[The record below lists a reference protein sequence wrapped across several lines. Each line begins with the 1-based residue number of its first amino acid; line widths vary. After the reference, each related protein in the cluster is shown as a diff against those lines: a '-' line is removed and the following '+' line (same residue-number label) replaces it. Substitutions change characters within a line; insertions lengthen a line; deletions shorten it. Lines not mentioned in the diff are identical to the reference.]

1 MATTLVAFL
10 AAHAQEEPFWGFS
23 EEARQPYHGKIWE
36 AALPA
41 FDEAAYSKA
50 VELLLEEFERA
61 TGKALVPGRHRRAA
75 LKVYSGSG
83 SGMQTPLPL
92 VRAVVEALERRGFSR
107 DGLALVDAR
116 EDKLRE
122 AGFLPPLSRMGLQ
135 GPYFEGVRVYALD
148 TGDLQSPTWFYENP
162 LPREFTTPF
171 GRALLG
177 NVLELD
183 PEKARKSFL
192 PENLLTGVD
201 FWINLPMACH
211 HPSTGLSGALVN
223 ASLWNVT
230 NGSRFFSSPANAP
243 VAVAE
248 IASIPELKG
257 GWALNMVSLESY
269 QIIGGPA
276 FNANYAYSQPR
287 LWMSVDPVVL
297 DTALVEKVN
306 KARRERGFEELP
318 TVPEF
323 IEYSVQLGLGQV
335 VPSMEAVPARGAQ
348 QGQD

>member
-1 MATTLVAFL
+1 MAMTLGAFL
-10 AAHAQEEPFWGFS
+10 DASAQEESFWGFS
-23 EEARQPYHGKIWE
+23 EEVRQPYHGKIWE
-36 AALPA
+36 ASLSA
-41 FDEAAYSKA
+41 FDKAAYRTA
-50 VELLLEEFERA
+50 VESLLQHFEST
-61 TGKALVPGRHRRAA
+61 TGKALVPGGNRQAG

-92 VRAVVEALERRGFSR
+92 VRAVIEALEKRGFSR
-107 DGLALVDAR
+107 DELALVDAR

-122 AGFLPPLSRMGLQ
+122 AGFLPPLSRMDLQ

-148 TGDLQSPTWFYENP
+148 ANDQQSPVWFYENP

-192 PENLLTGVD
+192 PQNLLTEVD
-201 FWINLPMACH
+201 FWINLPMAGH
-211 HPSTGLSGALVN
+211 HPATGLSGALVN

-230 NGSRFFSSPANAP
+230 NGSRFFHSPANAP

-248 IASIPELKG
+248 IASIPELKA
-257 GWALNMVSLESY
+257 GWALNLVSLESY

-276 FNANYAYSQPR
+276 FNANYTHTQPR
-287 LWMSVDPVVL
+287 LWMSVDPVAL
-297 DTALVEKVN
+297 DMRLVELLN
-306 KARRERGFEELP
+306 EARRRRGFEELSA
-318 TVPEF
+318 VPEF
-323 IEYSVQLGLGQV
+323 IEYSVQLGLGIGDSSV
-335 VPSMEAVPARGAQ
+335 EAVPVPEEHAG
-348 QGQD
+348 DD

>member
-10 AAHAQEEPFWGFS
+10 AAHAQEESFWGFS

-36 AALPA
+36 TALAAS
-41 FDEAAYSKA
+41 DEAPYREA
-50 VELLLEEFERA
+50 VDLLIKQFERS
-61 TGKALVPGRHRRAA
+61 TGKALVPDRHRRAA

-107 DGLALVDAR
+107 DRLALVDAR

-122 AGFLPPLSRMGLQ
+122 SGFLPPLSRMDLQ

-148 TGDLQSPTWFYENP
+148 AGDQLSPTWFYENP

-192 PENLLTGVD
+192 PENLLTEVD

-230 NGSRFFSSPANAP
+230 NGSRFFHSPANAP

-248 IASIPELKG
+248 IASIPELKA
-257 GWALNMVSLESY
+257 GWALNLISLESY

-276 FNANYAYSQPR
+276 FNANYTYTQPR
-287 LWMSVDPVVL
+287 LWMSVDPVAL
-297 DTALVEKVN
+297 DTALVELVN
-306 KARRERGFEELP
+306 KARRRRGFEELP
-318 TVPEF
+318 AVPEF
-323 IEYSVQLGLGQV
+323 IEYSVQLGLGHV
-335 VPSMEAVPARGAQ
+335 VPSIERVPAPEAEKGP
-348 QGQD
+348 D